1 MKRYFKTELTV
12 DQYNTIL
19 AAVQIEMERNYGT
32 KEGTLLKDAFEA
44 LHKAEVTEH

>member
-19 AAVQIEMERNYGT
+19 SAVQLEIERNHGNDA
-32 KEGTLLKDAFEA
+32 EPLLKDAFEA